1 MKNWLIKFKI
11 IDHYSDRASNT
22 EVTIVPAETK
32 ETALDYFYFGLVGE
46 TIFVESIEEMK

>member
-32 ETALDYFYFGLVGE
+32 ETALDYFYLSCMGE
-46 TIFVESIEEMK
+46 TVFVESIEEMK